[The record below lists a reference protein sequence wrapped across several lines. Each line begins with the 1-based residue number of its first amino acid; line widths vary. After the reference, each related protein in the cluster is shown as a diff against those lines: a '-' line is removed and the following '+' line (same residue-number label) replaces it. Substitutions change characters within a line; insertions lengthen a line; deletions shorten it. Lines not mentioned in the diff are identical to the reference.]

1 MKTIIVPLDF
11 SEPSLNAAHYA
22 ANLYKGKQDITLI
35 LYHFYAEGEDPA
47 TAENYLQS
55 LQKELLIHIPNTI
68 THLESGENF
77 IDRLAAFA
85 HIKRP
90 IMIIMGLHG
99 KTPLEQ
105 RFSGTNTLKI
115 AEKNICPVLVIPPQA
130 SFNKINNVLITSEM
144 KAVEETPVLLEVKNV
159 LNEFKPSVHILNV
172 NSDHYISV
180 TDDYKEERDKMQVLL
195 SDFNPE
201 FYFMRLWDFHESIN
215 LFSADKD
222 IDMIIIAPKY
232 HSFFEK
238 LFKTQHTKTLLY
250 QSQIP
255 VLVIHE

>member
-1 MKTIIVPLDF
+1 
-11 SEPSLNAAHYA
+11 
-22 ANLYKGKQDITLI
+22 
-35 LYHFYAEGEDPA
+35 
-47 TAENYLQS
+47 
-55 LQKELLIHIPNTI
+55 
-68 THLESGENF
+68 
-77 IDRLAAFA
+77 
-85 HIKRP
+85 
-90 IMIIMGLHG
+90 
-99 KTPLEQ
+99 
-105 RFSGTNTLKI
+105 
-115 AEKNICPVLVIPPQA
+115 
-130 SFNKINNVLITSEM
+130 
-144 KAVEETPVLLEVKNV
+144 LEVKNV

-201 FYFMRLWDFHESIN
+201 FYFMRLWDFRESIN
-215 LFSADKD
+215 LFSTDKD